1 MPAAEP
7 EPIYLAQD
15 SESLVLISVELDR
28 DGLQHHPQ
36 PVSAIVVGGSE
47 EVAPRG
53 AKLLI
58 DKLDGDVLLL
68 GAPLVHLG
76 DLAHVPLV
84 VGRAEPAPELL
95 ASLEVVRQPRRA
107 RQHVEAHARRRE
119 VLGLKGGE
127 RRSLLL
133 ARRLLL
139 GGGGVVYC

>member
-15 SESLVLISVELDR
+15 SESLVLISVELDW

-47 EVAPRG
+47 VRG
-53 AKLLI
+53 SGPTWKLLI

-76 DLAHVPLV
+76 DLAHTYH
-84 VGRAEPAPELL
+84 LL
-95 ASLEVVRQPRRA
+95 
-107 RQHVEAHARRRE
+107 
-119 VLGLKGGE
+119 
-127 RRSLLL
+127 
-133 ARRLLL
+133 
-139 GGGGVVYC
+139 